1 MLSTNITEKLL
12 GLKEVII
19 KKEENINGIYKAT
32 IELPRK
38 AHLCPCC
45 GQETDC
51 VHDYRLQPVK
61 DIPAFGMQVIL
72 LYHKRRY
79 RCKACGKCFYEK
91 NTFLPHYHRMTSRLV
106 AYVIDRLRDICSF
119 TSIANQVNLSVSTV
133 IRIFDIVNYGKPV
146 LGNVLGIDEF
156 KGNTGKEKYQCILTD
171 PENGWVLDVLPD
183 RFFHNLAAY
192 FKDLN
197 RFNTSFVVSDMW
209 KPYADIFGTYF
220 KTAKHVLDR
229 YHIMRQVEWAFEAVR
244 KEEQKKFSKSHRIYF
259 KHSRFLLLKPFDSL
273 SDEQKQQVNVM
284 LYASPNLSSA
294 YYLKESFCKLSRI
307 KDAVLLRQELS
318 SWILHAQNSSIP
330 RFHQCA
336 DTFFLWAP
344 EILNAFT
351 LPYSNGFTE
360 GCNNKIKVLKRN
372 AYGYRNFFRFRNRI
386 LHVFSQQN
394 AALSS

>member
-19 KKEENINGIYKAT
+19 KKEENNNGIYKAT

-38 AHLCPCC
+38 AHRCPCC

-61 DIPAFGMQVIL
+61 DIPAFGTQVIL
-72 LYHKRRY
+72 LYRKRRY
-79 RCKACGKCFYEK
+79 LCRACGKCFYEN
-91 NTFLPHYHRMTSRLV
+91 NTFLPHYHRMTNRLA
-106 AYVIDRLRDICSF
+106 AYVIDRLGETFSF
-119 TSIANQVNLSVSTV
+119 TSIAKQVNLSVSTV
-133 IRIFDIVNYGKPV
+133 IRIFDLVDYGKPT

-156 KGNTGKEKYQCILTD
+156 KGNTGKEKYQCILSD
-171 PENGWVLDVLPD
+171 PENGQVLDILPD
-183 RFFHNLAAY
+183 RFSHNLAAY
-192 FKDLN
+192 FKALN
-197 RFNTSFVVSDMW
+197 RSNTFFVVRDIW

-220 KTAKHVLDR
+220 KTATHVLDR
-229 YHIMRQVEWAFEAVR
+229 YHVMRQVGWAFEAVR
-244 KEEQKKFSKSHRIYF
+244 KEEQKRFSKSHRIYF

-273 SDEQKQQVNVM
+273 ADEQKQQVNVM

-307 KDAVLLRQELS
+307 KDAALLRQELS
-318 SWILHAQNSSIP
+318 SWILHAQKSSIP

-336 DTFFLWAP
+336 DTFIHWAP
-344 EILNAFT
+344 EIVNAFT

-372 AYGYRNFFRFRNRI
+372 AFGYRNFNRFRNRI
-386 LHVFSQQN
+386 LHVFN
-394 AALSS
+394 HKKAASSA